1 MDLKVDTEIQD
12 TGIPEDPVSPP
23 PFRLDGTAED
33 KQPPDIK
40 EYYSGTKRCAVHST
54 SAVRKLPKFHQMCT
68 NDITDTS
75 EDPHSHSITDQV
87 VLKTDDNNEDE
98 DDKELEAL
106 ALKSV
111 PVDIA
116 TVKQNTLVAVERI
129 VGCKPLEEVSEVTA
143 PISRSPLSPSEVE
156 AIIREYKDL
165 LRNNGH
171 GDGQAGDGSVNK
183 YPRYMRMLFDNAVFI
198 TRAELFEKEA
208 LSKAV
213 MFFTKLAFEKARDG
227 KTSAKKHFSNFMHGF
242 TDFVE
247 LATP

>member
-1 MDLKVDTEIQD
+1 
-12 TGIPEDPVSPP
+12 
-23 PFRLDGTAED
+23 
-33 KQPPDIK
+33 
-40 EYYSGTKRCAVHST
+40 T
-54 SAVRKLPKFHQMCT
+54 SAVRKLHKFDQVST

-75 EDPHSHSITDQV
+75 EDPLSHSITDQV

-106 ALKSV
+106 ALKSA

-116 TVKQNTLVAVERI
+116 TVKQDTLVAVERI
-129 VGCKPLEEVSEVTA
+129 VGSKPLEAVSEVTA
-143 PISRSPLSPSEVE
+143 SISRSPLSPSEVE

-165 LRNNGH
+165 LRKNGY

-183 YPRYMRMLFDNAVFI
+183 YPRYMRMLFDNTVFI

-213 MFFTKLAFEKARDG
+213 MFFTKLAFEK
-227 KTSAKKHFSNFMHGF
+227 
-242 TDFVE
+242 
-247 LATP
+247 